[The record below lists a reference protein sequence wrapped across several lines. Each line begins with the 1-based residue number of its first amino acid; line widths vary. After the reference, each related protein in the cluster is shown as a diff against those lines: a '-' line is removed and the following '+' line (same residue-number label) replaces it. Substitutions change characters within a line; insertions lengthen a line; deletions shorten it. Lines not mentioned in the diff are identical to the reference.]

1 MDNLKEYLK
10 MESILVAGACDT
22 TSASIIFQSTNDI
35 YVSKYMIINVFLPQN
50 FLSSE
55 LWEKERGGLI

>member
-22 TSASIIFQSTNDI
+22 TSASI
-35 YVSKYMIINVFLPQN
+35 LN
-50 FLSSE
+50 FTIQIS
-55 LWEKERGGLI
+55 